1 GGGQSGRGP
10 SCSRYSIAGGRSAR
24 PHCRLMQGMLV
35 KFALWLSQKLVA
47 AALIVLV
54 ALAGYGLWLYLQE
67 EVISEE
73 RRVEQIDRAMAERRR
88 LLDAQN
94 AIEERITTFRAE
106 VREQK

>member
-1 GGGQSGRGP
+1 
-10 SCSRYSIAGGRSAR
+10 
-24 PHCRLMQGMLV
+24 MQGMLV

-73 RRVEQIDRAMAERRR
+73 RRVEQIDRAMAER
-88 LLDAQN
+88 
-94 AIEERITTFRAE
+94 
-106 VREQK
+106 VRTQVDRPAVPTSGGSNS